1 MHQIQFGL
9 FLQKHLLLN
18 GLYVRVVNLHARGFT
33 RFRNS
38 LTHAFSNR
46 YCRSSMAGSTSRAWH
61 PFLIFF
67 LLLTSSSTWIY
78 TIPRFWIIGASVCQR
93 GLCRRG
99 ARLKITLKAAQS
111 VISCPFSLGPWHS
124 AAA

>member
-1 MHQIQFGL
+1 MHRIQFGL
-9 FLQKHLLLN
+9 SSRKQQLLK
-18 GLYVRVVNLHARGFT
+18 GLHVRAANLHALGFT
-33 RFRNS
+33 RFRNN

-93 GLCRRG
+93 GLCRQV
-99 ARLKITLKAAQS
+99 ARLRLTCKSAQS
-111 VISCPFSLGPWHS
+111 VISGPFAV
-124 AAA
+124 AALA